1 MLFGRLRFTFNT
13 VGNRLV
19 VTGGYNPHEKW
30 LTSVEIF
37 TLETGWNMANWSL
50 PYVMGQVCAVDVS
63 GDEIIMISR
72 NETNDGLAA
81 NKFNIDTG
89 ARTSLPVPPQETP
102 GSTILCS
109 KYQESIYVLN
119 FKPDG
124 WNKLWKVNMDTMDWE
139 PLPEFQDAFAPDY
152 GQFAVVAGI
161 PTYFGKK
168 VRILKKNVWQYGT
181 QLRVAK
187 YQEIASGGIVVL
199 D

>member
-89 ARTSLPVPPQETP
+89 ARTSLPAPTQETP
-102 GSTILCS
+102 GGAIFCS
-109 KYQESIYVLN
+109 KYKESIYVLN
-119 FKPDG
+119 DKPDG
-124 WNKLWKVNMDTMDWE
+124 WKKLWKVNMDTMDWE
-139 PLPEFQDAFAPDY
+139 PMPEFQDPKT

-161 PTYFGKK
+161 PTYFGEK
-168 VRILKKNVWQYGT
+168 VRILKKNVWQYGK
-181 QLRVAK
+181 QLRVSK
-187 YQEIASGGIVVL
+187 YGQASAVGIVVL